1 MFLPVPGSQTALF
14 FTVLPPHITGMHPNT
29 QWHPG
34 HIIMVLPPQLYEW
47 FGFSLCANWQTVEG
61 HCEKIGQ
68 PHYIHF
74 SESDD
79 LIILH
84 YFSGNAWSWC
94 CENFYTQLES
104 TVEGLSVCQGLCAF
118 VIHTVRIKRTTSL
131 FCYLSIWVLNFIV
144 WNLNGLWWKVTL

>member
-1 MFLPVPGSQTALF
+1 MFLSVPGSQTALF

-47 FGFSLCANWQTVEG
+47 FCFSLCANWQTVEG

-84 YFSGNAWSWC
+84 YFSWNAPSWC
-94 CENFYTQLES
+94 CKNFHTRLES
-104 TVEGLSVCQGLCAF
+104 AVEGLSVCQGFCAS
-118 VIHTVRIKRTTSL
+118 VIHTVRIKRNTYFFS
-131 FCYLSIWVLNFIV
+131 F
-144 WNLNGLWWKVTL
+144 NLEGHKPLLRDFNEEPL

>member
-14 FTVLPPHITGMHPNT
+14 FTVLPPHITGMHSNT

-34 HIIMVLPPQLYEW
+34 HIIMALPPQLYEW
-47 FGFSLCANWQTVEG
+47 FCFSLCANWQTLEG
-61 HCEKIGQ
+61 HSKKIGQ

-84 YFSGNAWSWC
+84 YFSCSAPSRYW
-94 CENFYTQLES
+94 ENFYTQLER
-104 TVEGLSVCQGLCAF
+104 TVECVSGSVCVCSKVHSKQFRLE
-118 VIHTVRIKRTTSL
+118 VTSL
-131 FCYLSIWVLNFIV
+131 KPWPVDLGSTFDHLKLKWFLVEQFV
-144 WNLNGLWWKVTL
+144 